1 MRQNVPGDD
10 PEGGTAADGQPA
22 GPDRPGREPAQP
34 SPGERRRV
42 HFVGREAQLSW
53 LTTEMDEAAA
63 HHLRVALLLGDA
75 GVGKTR
81 LASEFVARQQDS
93 VLALSARAYP
103 LGATASLGLWVE
115 ALERRLRTFTNDD
128 LLDLCAGH
136 VEDLAALLPSVSA
149 AAGIPPDGERP
160 RIRLLGALAGLL
172 QGLAERSPVV
182 VTLDDVHLADGS
194 SWEALN
200 FLSRNLADSRLL
212 ILLAARPAELRE
224 HSMAGDVVRALE
236 QEGLLTRVP
245 VGPLAPDDVRLL
257 ASEVVQAPVSETLVE
272 WLDARAQGS
281 PLFVTG
287 LLRALLEEGGDLSRP
302 SLHSLPEDLADR
314 VLARLRGLDSADR
327 ALLELLTVLGYRA
340 ELGDLLRLSGRSLDD
355 LGAGLER
362 LQRVPLVSEIEDG
375 RELVYEIAHPLIQE
389 AIYNQIGGARRR
401 ALHRHVARVLVES
414 GRHGAA
420 ASHVV
425 QAADPGDDEAIG
437 TLCEA
442 LRRAEAGEHH
452 REALTL
458 LEALLTMLPA
468 GDGRWRGVVDVM
480 PLTPEWIVDHRA
492 DAAAEVGARAMRR
505 ADQVLQ
511 RSGDVA
517 HQAAV
522 KFSLGSLLAWGM
534 CELEAGRELIETAQ
548 GLFLDAGDQHSALL
562 ATNELGYHLAM
573 ADDGAG
579 HERAARQ
586 VLAMAQSRDD
596 QFLQL
601 QALCSLAWFLGL
613 AGRLEEALG
622 AIEQA
627 IPIAEEGDKAYRRSY
642 LLGMKASFRHLL
654 GERRA
659 REELELATEINQ
671 AYRDTLNLDFAAQ
684 IAWETGELERAVAA
698 TVDQMAWDGGVS
710 VRRAFGVA
718 MAVMSLAELG
728 RLDEASE
735 LQATLDSAFRGKTSW
750 VLSRLR
756 DWSRAVIVELSGDRR
771 AALEPL
777 RQVTEDALANQ
788 YWTWGRWMAADLGES
803 AAFAH
808 DPVLAGRA
816 HELLLGDPHGPDGDP
831 HAGLRS
837 FVAGAAAAAADDHA
851 ASETHLA
858 DAIARF
864 QAAGWRLY
872 EGRSLALLGTAL
884 ARPDRAR
891 AIELLEQAAERFLAC
906 DAAVRRQEVLSV
918 LAGLGSRGRR
928 KRTDLVGPGALS
940 ARERQVAALASKG
953 FVAREI
959 AEQLFIGERTVETHL
974 ANIYA
979 KLGVTSKL
987 DLIRRAGE
995 LGL

>member
-1 MRQNVPGDD
+1 M
-10 PEGGTAADGQPA
+10 
-22 GPDRPGREPAQP
+22 
-34 SPGERRRV
+34 
-42 HFVGREAQLSW
+42 
-53 LTTEMDEAAA
+53 
-63 HHLRVALLLGDA
+63 
-75 GVGKTR
+75 
-81 LASEFVARQQDS
+81 
-93 VLALSARAYP
+93 
-103 LGATASLGLWVE
+103 
-115 ALERRLRTFTNDD
+115 
-128 LLDLCAGH
+128 
-136 VEDLAALLPSVSA
+136 
-149 AAGIPPDGERP
+149 
-160 RIRLLGALAGLL
+160 
-172 QGLAERSPVV
+172 
-182 VTLDDVHLADGS
+182 
-194 SWEALN
+194 
-200 FLSRNLADSRLL
+200 
-212 ILLAARPAELRE
+212 
-224 HSMAGDVVRALE
+224 
-236 QEGLLTRVP
+236 
-245 VGPLAPDDVRLL
+245 
-257 ASEVVQAPVSETLVE
+257 
-272 WLDARAQGS
+272 
-281 PLFVTG
+281 TG

-355 LGAGLER
+355 LGGGLER

-627 IPIAEEGDKAYRRSY
+627 ILIAEEGDKAYRRSY

-803 AAFAH
+803 AAFAR

-816 HELLLGDPHGPDGDP
+816 HELLRATRMVRMATPMRDCGPLWP
-831 HAGLRS
+831 GLRRLPPTTTLRPRLTWPMPRPIS
-837 FVAGAAAAAADDHA
+837 SRGLATRTKAVPWLCSVRRWPDRIGLERSNCWSRPRSASSPVTQRSGARRCCPCWPGWAREAVASGPTWWARARSAP
-851 ASETHLA
+851 AS
-858 DAIARF
+858 DR
-864 QAAGWRLY
+864 WRLWHRRVSWP
-872 EGRSLALLGTAL
+872 GRSPSSCSSESAPW
-884 ARPDRAR
+884 RP
-891 AIELLEQAAERFLAC
+891 IWPT
-906 DAAVRRQEVLSV
+906 STP
-918 LAGLGSRGRR
+918 SW
-928 KRTDLVGPGALS
+928 
-940 ARERQVAALASKG
+940 AS
-953 FVAREI
+953 
-959 AEQLFIGERTVETHL
+959 LPSWT
-974 ANIYA
+974 
-979 KLGVTSKL
+979 
-987 DLIRRAGE
+987 
-995 LGL
+995 

>member
-1 MRQNVPGDD
+1 MRP
-10 PEGGTAADGQPA
+10 
-22 GPDRPGREPAQP
+22 
-34 SPGERRRV
+34 RRRDTSQQCAIEWQGDV
-42 HFVGREAQLSW
+42 TPTGVRWQRCGKTFQATTRREGPPPTGNRPAPTGPVGGRPNPALVNGAGCISSAGRPTLSW

-212 ILLAARPAELRE
+212 ILLAARPAELPE

-355 LGAGLER
+355 LGGGLER

-442 LRRAEAGEHH
+442 LRRAEAGERPSRSPH
-452 REALTL
+452 
-458 LEALLTMLPA
+458 PA
-468 GDGRWRGVVDVM
+468 G
-480 PLTPEWIVDHRA
+480 
-492 DAAAEVGARAMRR
+492 
-505 ADQVLQ
+505 
-511 RSGDVA
+511 
-517 HQAAV
+517 
-522 KFSLGSLLAWGM
+522 
-534 CELEAGRELIETAQ
+534 
-548 GLFLDAGDQHSALL
+548 
-562 ATNELGYHLAM
+562 
-573 ADDGAG
+573 
-579 HERAARQ
+579 
-586 VLAMAQSRDD
+586 
-596 QFLQL
+596 
-601 QALCSLAWFLGL
+601 
-613 AGRLEEALG
+613 
-622 AIEQA
+622 
-627 IPIAEEGDKAYRRSY
+627 
-642 LLGMKASFRHLL
+642 
-654 GERRA
+654 
-659 REELELATEINQ
+659 
-671 AYRDTLNLDFAAQ
+671 
-684 IAWETGELERAVAA
+684 
-698 TVDQMAWDGGVS
+698 
-710 VRRAFGVA
+710 
-718 MAVMSLAELG
+718 
-728 RLDEASE
+728 
-735 LQATLDSAFRGKTSW
+735 
-750 VLSRLR
+750 
-756 DWSRAVIVELSGDRR
+756 
-771 AALEPL
+771 
-777 RQVTEDALANQ
+777 
-788 YWTWGRWMAADLGES
+788 
-803 AAFAH
+803 
-808 DPVLAGRA
+808 
-816 HELLLGDPHGPDGDP
+816 
-831 HAGLRS
+831 
-837 FVAGAAAAAADDHA
+837 GAADHA
-851 ASETHLA
+851 AGGRWPLAGGRRRHAA
-858 DAIARF
+858 DARV
-864 QAAGWRLY
+864 
-872 EGRSLALLGTAL
+872 
-884 ARPDRAR
+884 DR
-891 AIELLEQAAERFLAC
+891 
-906 DAAVRRQEVLSV
+906 
-918 LAGLGSRGRR
+918 GS
-928 KRTDLVGPGALS
+928 PC
-940 ARERQVAALASKG
+940 
-953 FVAREI
+953 
-959 AEQLFIGERTVETHL
+959 
-974 ANIYA
+974 
-979 KLGVTSKL
+979 
-987 DLIRRAGE
+987 
-995 LGL
+995 